1 MADRKE
7 ELNITFLPEKVV
19 VKARRG
25 DELHRIALSA
35 GLHVDA
41 ACGGNGTCGKCRVR
55 ILKGQFQTKPSGKL
69 SSELKSK
76 GYVLSC
82 LTTVLSDLEV
92 ELELSDLDKILIE
105 EGISTKPIV
114 GVKAQGA
121 KVIDIGSVDVKPR
134 VRELNLSV
142 EEPILNRTISDLE
155 RIYRSIDVN
164 NTGLNPRIP
173 NHLFGNLVGLLR
185 ASDWELR
192 AFCDEPTDQV
202 FAFLPGSDKTN
213 MLGLAVDIGT
223 TTIVAYLVDLKTG
236 DLLSV
241 SSNYNRQIEAGDDV
255 ISRIVFSLKDDGLR
269 VLHDL
274 VVGTINDLVMSVT
287 RKAKMDP
294 ANIALV
300 TVAGNSTMMHLFLKI
315 SPKYIREEPYV
326 TFANSFPP
334 FYAKDI
340 DLKNIPNAL
349 VVPLPGVASYLGADI
364 SAGIVATGMHKEEE
378 ITLFMDLG
386 TNGEL
391 VIGNNEWMVGCSCS
405 AGPAFEGGGVS
416 CGVRASA
423 GAIGGMKIK
432 SVDCE
437 PEVSVIGNIKPKG
450 ICGSGMIDL
459 LGELYLSGIIDR
471 RGKFYPDLKCSRIK
485 KNGSLL
491 EYIISKSDETMSGE
505 EIKITEVDI
514 DNLIRAKAAVYAGI
528 TTLLDEVDLTPH
540 EIDRIYIAGG
550 FGNYINVENAVSIG
564 LLPDI
569 QTGKFTFLGNTSIMG
584 AYVSLLNYDKQK
596 ECEEVA
602 RNITYIELSTNF
614 KFMNRYIA
622 SLFLPHTNIEEFPS
636 VVRIL
641 SGKKR
646 GG

>member
-1 MADRKE
+1 MVDKE
-7 ELNITFLPEKVV
+7 EELDITFLPEKVV
-19 VKARRG
+19 VKAKSG

-69 SSELKSK
+69 SSELKSR

-82 LTTVLSDLEV
+82 LTTPLSDLEV
-92 ELELSDLDKILIE
+92 ELEPSDLDKILIE
-105 EGISTKPIV
+105 EGISTRPIV
-114 GVKAQGA
+114 GVKAEGA
-121 KVIDIGSVDVKPR
+121 KVIDISSVDLKPR
-134 VRELNLSV
+134 VREIHLSV

-155 RIYRSIDVN
+155 RVHRSIDVN
-164 NTGLNPRIP
+164 NPDLNMRIP
-173 NHLFGNLVGLLR
+173 NHLFGHLVGLLR
-185 ASDWELR
+185 ASNWELR
-192 AFCDEPTDQV
+192 AFYDEPTGQV
-202 FAFLPGSDKTN
+202 FAFLPENDKAN
-213 MLGLAVDIGT
+213 PLGLAVDIGT
-223 TTIVAYLVDLKTG
+223 TTIVAYLIDLKSG
-236 DLLSV
+236 ELLSV

-255 ISRIVFSLKDDGLR
+255 ISRIVFSIKNDGLQI
-269 VLHDL
+269 LQDL
-274 VVGTINDLVMSVT
+274 AVGTINDLVMSVT

-294 ANIALV
+294 SDIALM
-300 TVAGNSTMMHLFLKI
+300 TVAGNSTMMHIFLGI

-334 FYAKDI
+334 FYSGDI
-340 DLKNIPNAL
+340 NLKNIPNAL

-364 SAGIVATGMHKEEE
+364 TAGIVATGMHKEEE

-423 GAIGGMKIK
+423 GAIGGVKIR
-432 SVDCE
+432 SADCE
-437 PEVSVIGNIKPKG
+437 PEVSVIGNVKPKG

-471 RGKFYPDLKCSRIK
+471 RGKFYPDLKCSRLN
-485 KNGSLL
+485 KNGSFL
-491 EYIISKSDETMSGE
+491 EYIISKSGETMSGE

-528 TTLLDEVDLTPH
+528 MTLLDEVDLSPH

-550 FGNYINVENAVSIG
+550 FGNYINIENAISIG
-564 LLPDI
+564 LLPD
-569 QTGKFTFLGNTSIMG
+569 TPADKFTFLGNTSIMG
-584 AYVSLLNYDKQK
+584 AYVSLLNYDKQM

-636 VVRIL
+636 VTRIL
-641 SGKKR
+641 SGKR
-646 GG
+646 RDG